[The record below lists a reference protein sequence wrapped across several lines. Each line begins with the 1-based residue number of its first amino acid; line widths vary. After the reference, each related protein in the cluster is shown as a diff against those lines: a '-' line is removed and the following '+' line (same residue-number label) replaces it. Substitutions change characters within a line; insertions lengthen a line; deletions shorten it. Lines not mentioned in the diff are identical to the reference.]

1 MKIINNSKK
10 IFKNFIENIRS
21 KNISLKF
28 LFLDLGLLIIIV
40 TMIFNI
46 TIAYNEGVQNL
57 GRLKIEEEKLIKLQ
71 EENARLSE
79 EEDYYNSI
87 EFRKAYARDS
97 LNLSREGETLY
108 LVVRDEEDEVEEESD
123 LLFNQSEISKSKLWK
138 LLILGR

>member
-10 IFKNFIENIRS
+10 ILKNFIENIRS
-21 KNISLKF
+21 KNISIKF

-46 TIAYNEGVQNL
+46 SIAYNEGVQNL